1 MTKLKLP
8 VVTGDLASSLRL
20 LGQVG
25 TRSRRRNAQLLLA
38 MGIVTT
44 AASLGILA
52 GQILRATAG
61 L

>member
-1 MTKLKLP
+1 MNHTLEL
-8 VVTGDLASSLRL
+8 TEHELRL

-25 TRSRRRNAQLLLA
+25 TRSRRRNAQLLLT

-52 GQILRATAG
+52 GQVLRATAG
-61 L
+61 F